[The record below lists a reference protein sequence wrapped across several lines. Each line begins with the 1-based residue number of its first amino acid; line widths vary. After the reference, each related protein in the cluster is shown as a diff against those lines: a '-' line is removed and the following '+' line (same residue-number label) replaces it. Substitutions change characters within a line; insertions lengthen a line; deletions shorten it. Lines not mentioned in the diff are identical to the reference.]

1 MNMDELTGAL
11 EAVLFASGDPV
22 SAQQLVDI
30 LGIDI
35 DKLDELVE
43 TLEKAKAALEKYF

>member
-22 SAQQLVDI
+22 SAQQMVDI

-35 DKLDELVE
+35 ISGFDFVYSDIIL
-43 TLEKAKAALEKYF
+43 